1 MNFLGFVLRRAARHW
16 QMLLTLGLGVL
27 IATALLASSPV
38 LVNTVVEFGLRRTML
53 SSDPLAGNLQLRGF
67 DRTDMADFA
76 NTNAQVQTAV
86 IGRLGPHLDQIVSS
100 VGARWLFPWV
110 DGIVQ
115 GEERINPRFYGSDE
129 EFRSR
134 TELVAGVWP
143 EEMTPAATNNF
154 VAVIGEEMAEA
165 YGLEPGDVLP
175 LSLTRDESEPSYGL
189 QVSGIVRAQD
199 PRDPFWFGEFSPLR
213 AQTDERFAAQYAAL
227 VPEATFFDLSADL
240 FPDMPAELNWNVLL
254 NAATFTTEDIGP
266 VQAQLQLLAEDLR
279 GGSPPVTMAT
289 RLNDVLASFAAQST
303 AVRAPLYF
311 LTAEV
316 VLLALYYVVMV
327 SSLSVR
333 QVEREFAVLQSRGGS
348 GQQLFRLQAAEAGLV
363 ALVAFI
369 AGPLLGTALVRA
381 LTTFGPLADV
391 SETGWP
397 LTLPQL
403 AWLAA
408 AVGAVACLA
417 ALLLPVGPAINRS
430 IVSYQQEAARSTKKP
445 LWQRAYL
452 DVFILVIGLVL
463 LWRLQLYGGIVGGG
477 GSGPQVDWL
486 LLLSPVALLI
496 GAGTILLR
504 IFPIVLTGLANLAGR
519 GRGLPA
525 SLALSQAARNPT
537 HVARLVLLLTLA
549 IALGI
554 LTTGIN
560 ATLDASEEE
569 RSLYTA
575 GSDVRLISSRGLS
588 ESDVAAVDGA
598 AGSSTVLRTEGSL
611 SIGRSYLQ
619 FDALGIDPA
628 TFAPLTSYRD
638 DFAAQPMDELLAE
651 LVQDVPVTESTAV
664 LPGQPSELSFWVW
677 SGPDSEDT
685 SQFSIPY
692 GDSDLDRFGLRVKL
706 ISALGEAISVSLEPN
721 VTTEGYPADGWRRF
735 SSGIPALSAESYPL
749 VIDSVIM
756 TNRARSE
763 SGGFTRR
770 LSNEMSLAIDEITVT
785 DAATGDLLVA
795 TDIERDL
802 ATLNP
807 EASAAATFSPVE
819 TRDGEGSLALA
830 ISFSASDG
838 LVLRNAPLDL
848 SLYQPLP
855 ALVSPLFLAATD
867 TSVGETINVSIN
879 SRPVSVYLA
888 GQVDYFPTLYN
899 DQNAGF
905 MVTNR
910 DALLGILNA
919 LSGPAINVNE
929 ALLAAEDDVAVE
941 TLSTTAAA
949 SVSGLS
955 QVLEADTIRRTIKA
969 DPMGLGLRSVTLF
982 GYVMTAMLALI
993 GFATYFYFSAR
1004 QRESMYGVLR
1014 SIGMSPG
1021 QLYGVLVLEQVVLII
1036 AGVTIGT
1043 FLGLLLNRITLPG
1056 LPITFGDRPPT
1067 PPFIAQNDWAA
1078 VGRIYLTLGIAF
1090 LLSLGAATLLLWRTN
1105 LHRALRVGEE

>member
-38 LVNTVVEFGLRRTML
+38 LVNTVVEFGLRRAML
-53 SSDPLAGNLQLRGF
+53 SGDPLAGNLQLRGF
-67 DRTDMADFA
+67 DRTDAADFA
-76 NTNAQVQTAV
+76 ATNAQVQTAV
-86 IGRLGPHLDQIVSS
+86 IGRLGPHLDQIVPS

-115 GEERINPRFYGSDE
+115 GEERVNPRFYGSDE
-129 EFRSR
+129 ELRGRS
-134 TELVAGVWP
+134 ELVTGVWP
-143 EEMTPAATNNF
+143 EEMAPDAATNV
-154 VAVIGEEMAEA
+154 VAVIGEELAEA

-175 LSLTRDESEPSYGL
+175 LSLTRDEEEPSYGL
-189 QVSGIVRAQD
+189 QVSGIIRARD
-199 PRDPFWFGEFSPLR
+199 PRDPFWMGEFSPLR

-227 VPEATFFDLSADL
+227 VPEASFFDMAAAL

-254 NAATFTTEDIGP
+254 DPATFITGDIEP

-279 GGSPPVTMAT
+279 GGSPPVTIDT
-289 RLNDVLASFAAQST
+289 RLNDVLASFASQST

-348 GQQLFRLQAAEAGLV
+348 GQQIFRLQAAEAGLV
-363 ALVAFI
+363 ALVAFV
-369 AGPLLGTALVRA
+369 AGPLLGTALVRG

-391 SETGWP
+391 SEPGWP

-403 AWLAA
+403 AWVAA

-452 DVFILVIGLVL
+452 DVIILVIGLVL

-477 GSGPQVDWL
+477 SGQQVDWL

-504 IFPIVLTGLANLAGR
+504 IFPIVLNGLANLAGR

-588 ESDVAAVDGA
+588 ASDI
-598 AGSSTVLRTEGSL
+598 AGVEGTAGTSTVLRTEGSL

-628 TFAPLTSYRD
+628 TFAPLTTYRD

-651 LVQDVPVTESTAV
+651 LVLDVPVTDSTAV
-664 LPGQPSELSFWVW
+664 LPGQPSELSFRVW
-677 SGPDSEDT
+677 SEPDGEDT
-685 SQFSIPY
+685 SQFSMPF
-692 GDSDLDRFGLRVKL
+692 GESDLDRFGLRVKL

-721 VTTEGYPADGWRRF
+721 GAADGYPADGWRRF
-735 SSGIPALSAESYPL
+735 SSGLPALSAESYPL
-749 VIDSVIM
+749 VIDSVAM
-756 TNRARSE
+756 TNRTRSA
-763 SGGFTRR
+763 GRFTRR
-770 LSNEMSLAIDEITVT
+770 MSNEMSLAIDEITVT
-785 DAATGDLLVA
+785 DAPTGEQLVA
-795 TDIERDL
+795 TDIEREL

-807 EASAAATFSPVE
+807 EATAMAAFSAVE

-830 ISFSASDG
+830 IGFNPSDG
-838 LVLRNAPLDL
+838 LVLRSAPLDL

-888 GQVDYFPTLYN
+888 EQVNYFPTLYN

-910 DALLGILNA
+910 DALLGLLNA
-919 LSGPAINVNE
+919 LSGPAVNVNE
-929 ALLAAEDDVAVE
+929 ALLAAEEGVAVE
-941 TLSTTAAA
+941 TLSTTAAG

-955 QVLEADTIRRTIKA
+955 QVLEADAIRRTIKA

-1078 VGRIYLTLGIAF
+1078 VGRIYLTLGVAF